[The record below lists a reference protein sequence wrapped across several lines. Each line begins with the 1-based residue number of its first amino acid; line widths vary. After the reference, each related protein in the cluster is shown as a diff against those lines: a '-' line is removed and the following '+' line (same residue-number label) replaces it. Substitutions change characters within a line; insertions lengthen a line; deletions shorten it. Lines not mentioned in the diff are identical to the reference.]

1 MNLHSKQLKQ
11 KENTEYR
18 NLPIWRTPHY
28 NSTNI
33 IMDNIGSKK
42 YKLNIFSINN
52 GLKEDVVCI
61 LLQNRHTIWTRIRT
75 LLSKNCLAY
84 RPCLKEIREIGR
96 QLRKQPDK
104 TNIM

>member
-1 MNLHSKQLKQ
+1 
-11 KENTEYR
+11 
-18 NLPIWRTPHY
+18 
-28 NSTNI
+28 
-33 IMDNIGSKK
+33 MDNIGSKK

-52 GLKEDVVCI
+52 GLKEDI
-61 LLQNRHTIWTRIRT
+61 IRT

-104 TNIM
+104 TNIIRFRCVEYPITDEKRNCRHSTHFM

>member
-1 MNLHSKQLKQ
+1 M
-11 KENTEYR
+11 
-18 NLPIWRTPHY
+18 
-28 NSTNI
+28 
-33 IMDNIGSKK
+33 KK

-52 GLKEDVVCI
+52 GLKEDI
-61 LLQNRHTIWTRIRT
+61 IRT

>member
-52 GLKEDVVCI
+52 GLKEDI
-61 LLQNRHTIWTRIRT
+61 IRT

-96 QLRKQPDK
+96 QLRKKPDK

>member
-33 IMDNIGSKK
+33 TMDNIGSKK

-52 GLKEDVVCI
+52 GLKEDI
-61 LLQNRHTIWTRIRT
+61 IRT